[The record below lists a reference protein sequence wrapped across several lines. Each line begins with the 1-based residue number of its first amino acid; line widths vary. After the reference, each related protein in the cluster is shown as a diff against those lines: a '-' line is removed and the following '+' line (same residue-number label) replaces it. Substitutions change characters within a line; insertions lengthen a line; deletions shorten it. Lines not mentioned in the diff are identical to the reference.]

1 MHKCPKNKSII
12 RNGKI
17 YTGCDECINSLV
29 QGSET
34 SAKNSRDKMR
44 RDYAKDIVQLS
55 EPRDFIKAHGIE
67 NARQYYSDDVIRKY
81 S

>member
-1 MHKCPKNKSII
+1 MHKCPKNKSSIHKG
-12 RNGKI
+12 RI
-17 YTGCDECINSLV
+17 YTGCDECLNSLI

-44 RDYAKDIVQLS
+44 RDFAKDTVQLS
-55 EPRDFIKAHGIE
+55 EPRDFIKAYGVE
-67 NARQYYSDDVIRKY
+67 NARQYYTDEQIRKY